1 MVSKVC
7 MTLEPGFSQSRV
19 GGCLPPSTL
28 TAPGIKKAR
37 IAIHLQFWSFPVW
50 RPKIKICYTFI
61 MQSSRNYWIQWAETL
76 RRYQLEGF
84 IAWLLDAGRPLALLS
99 AQMLYMGRPFLGEGL
114 GALAHMLESDDET
127 RAFASFLDHEERTT
141 SGETVT

>member
-1 MVSKVC
+1 
-7 MTLEPGFSQSRV
+7 
-19 GGCLPPSTL
+19 
-28 TAPGIKKAR
+28 
-37 IAIHLQFWSFPVW
+37 
-50 RPKIKICYTFI
+50 
-61 MQSSRNYWIQWAETL
+61 MQSPRNYWIQWAETL

-84 IAWLLDAGRPLALLS
+84 ISWLLDAGRPLALLS

-114 GALAHMLESDDET
+114 GALAHTLESDDEA